1 MKVIYRY
8 RSDIPCGKED
18 IIQELQ
24 KQQRQNRGRDWQPA
38 EIKKITNEY
47 EDNDRIVLVNSSCGD
62 ISFTAWKHYGIMLDT
77 GEIFADLGSNGINAI
92 EERQRLKDYF
102 ESGGDSEDYIEL
114 DDIVL

>member
-8 RSDIPCGKED
+8 RSDLPCSKDD
-18 IIQELQ
+18 IIQDLQ
-24 KQQRQNRGRDWQPA
+24 KQQRQNRPRDWIEA
-38 EIKKITNEY
+38 EIKAINTEY
-47 EDNDRIVLVNSSCGD
+47 EDNDRIIFENSPYGH

-77 GEIFADLGSNGINAI
+77 GEIFADLGEKSVNAK

-102 ESGGDSEDYIEL
+102 ESGGGSEDYIEL